1 MILNKG
7 CPECVVAVIL
17 ELQLLTDQGQQDHR
31 EERGQRAV
39 QSAGCWAALGG
50 LLELSDLLHHSLILL
65 GTDIERR
72 S

>member
-1 MILNKG
+1 MRL
-7 CPECVVAVIL
+7 AVIL
-17 ELQLLTDQGQQDHR
+17 ELQLLKDQGQQDHR

-39 QSAGCWAALGG
+39 QSAGCWAALGN
-50 LLELSDLLHHSLILL
+50 LLEFSEPLRHSLILL